1 MNKTGNKARKK
12 EGFSGKNR
20 KKKSD
25 LLAELEKERLLDPEK
40 WEKRKREKRRRTAIV
55 VLGGLFAAV
64 ILLFVCFELVKAVGK
79 SNLKSIA
86 ADSVPELA
94 QRQSAEEPTAQ
105 EKERWKEGWIKH
117 EGRIYA
123 YNEDI
128 LTFLFMGIDKKNEV
142 AAVAEGTDGG
152 QSDALFLLV
161 LNPHDHSI
169 RVIGIN
175 RNTMTDV
182 DLYNDAGAYM
192 TTVTAQIAVAHG
204 FGDGMQESCEY
215 QVEAVRRLFYN
226 LPMHGYCAVNMDA
239 IIPLTDLAGG
249 IELTALEDVKSRFGG
264 DNGNVVTEGE
274 NVLLDGRKAY
284 SYVSY
289 RDVNVAGSAD
299 MRLKRQQQFL
309 EEFIKKI
316 KAQTASDLTLPVK
329 LYRAVTEYMV
339 TDVTADEVAYLASTV
354 SGYRFDK
361 DQLYTL
367 TGETVQGEQFE
378 EFYVDEE
385 ALYEMI
391 LDIFYE
397 PVEE

>member
-1 MNKTGNKARKK
+1 MNKTGNKAKK
-12 EGFSGKNR
+12 NEGFSGKNR

-25 LLAELEKERLLDPEK
+25 LLAELEKERLLNPEK

-105 EKERWKEGWIKH
+105 EKERWKEGWVKH
-117 EGRIYA
+117 EGKIYA

-152 QSDALFLLV
+152 QADALFLLV

-169 RVIGIN
+169 RVIGVN

-204 FGDGMQESCEY
+204 FGDGMEESCEY
-215 QVEAVRRLFYN
+215 QVEAVKRLFYN
-226 LPMHGYCAVNMDA
+226 LPVHGYCAVNMDA

-264 DNGNVVTEGE
+264 DNGDVVSEGE
-274 NVLLDGRKAY
+274 TVLLDGRKAY

-316 KAQTASDLTLPVK
+316 KAQTAADLTFPVK

-367 TGETVQGEQFE
+367 QGETVQGEQFE